1 MNEQLYK
8 RNKTNRDFLLSFFDK
23 PDEYQVKEIN
33 EFYLIKQ
40 FSKRLQDWTV
50 ALFSKEAFKN
60 KKKHQEQF
68 KGKRYKVTRRN
79 RR

>member
-1 MNEQLYK
+1 MNTK
-8 RNKTNRDFLLSFFDK
+8 RKNIEREFRLSFFESDSG
-23 PDEYQVKEIN
+23 YSVKEIN

-50 ALFSKEAFKN
+50 ALFSKEAFIN
-60 KKKHQEQF
+60 RKKHQKEF